1 MYKIKYKD
9 CEWCLKYINA
19 KEDLIE
25 YKCLCCNK
33 TYQKRF
39 DENLKKIFANTYKF
53 SNHDINKFILLLQK
67 YAYLNDYMC
76 DWEKFNETPFPE
88 NENFHSHLK
97 MEDITDTDYMH
108 AKGVCKDFEI
118 KDLGGYHNVYV

>member
-1 MYKIKYKD
+1 M
-9 CEWCLKYINA
+9 
-19 KEDLIE
+19 
-25 YKCLCCNK
+25 

-53 SNHDINKFILLLQK
+53 SNHDINKFILLLQR
-67 YAYLNDYMC
+67 YGYLNEYMS
-76 DWEKFNETPFPE
+76 DWEQFNETPFPE
-88 NENFHSHLK
+88 NENVHSHLK

>member
-9 CEWCLKYINA
+9 CECCLKYINA

-39 DENLKKIFANTYKF
+39 NENLKKIFANTYKF

-67 YAYLNDYMC
+67 YAYLNDYIC
-76 DWEKFNETPFPE
+76 DWKKFNETPFPE
-88 NENFHSHLK
+88 NENFHSYLK

-118 KDLGGYHNVYV
+118 KDIGEYHNVYV